1 MSHQIQSSPSKRL
14 ILSLSIS
21 LIFAS
26 VLAIVPLWASAA
38 ETMKAATK
46 PVPTAPMDHSKM
58 EGMKDM
64 KDMKD
69 MNGMNGMKHMDGTKH
84 MEGMSMTG
92 DVDYDFAVNMRMHH
106 QMAVDMSQAQLK
118 NGKSPKLRTMATNI
132 IAAQKKEIAVLDQWI
147 KASKKPMPNM
157 PKMK

>member
-58 EGMKDM
+58 EGMKD
-64 KDMKD
+64 
-69 MNGMNGMKHMDGTKH
+69 MNGMKHMDGTKH